1 MSKNKTHMEFDP
13 SVACS
18 IKSLAF
24 KKNDVIKLTTR
35 FSSGK
40 MLMFAKESLER
51 FACEFTETFFFPN

>member
-1 MSKNKTHMEFDP
+1 MEFDP

-35 FSSGK
+35 FSCGK